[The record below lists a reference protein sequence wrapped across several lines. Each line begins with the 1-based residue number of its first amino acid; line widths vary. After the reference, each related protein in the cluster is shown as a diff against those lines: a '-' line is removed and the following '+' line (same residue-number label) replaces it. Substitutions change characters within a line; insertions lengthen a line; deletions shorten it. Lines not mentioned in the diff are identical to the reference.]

1 MKKMCR
7 NVRNNSL
14 ITGRFFHKY
23 HQDLVLA
30 GSIIHSMYVGVAASN
45 LATYSSVDEGTSKQ
59 I

>member
-23 HQDLVLA
+23 HQDLSWR
-30 GSIIHSMYVGVAASN
+30 GSIVHSMYVGVAASN
-45 LATYSSVDEGTSKQ
+45 L
-59 I
+59 